1 MPYALVTIE
10 KSAPRD
16 TWPDGLDFYVHEL
29 PKDEG
34 VQQIAESAWLVRL
47 DTDLL
52 ALANLVRLAHD
63 AKLPCHSIFFL
74 QKPDLLSFSWTPPQ
88 R

>member
-10 KSAPRD
+10 NKEQRA
-16 TWPDGLDFYVHEL
+16 WPDGLDFYVHKL

-52 ALANLVRLAHD
+52 VLANLVRLAHE
-63 AKLPCHSIFFL
+63 ARLPYHSIFFL
-74 QKPDLLSFSWTPPQ
+74 QKPDVLSFAFQPPKS
-88 R
+88 

>member
-10 KSAPRD
+10 KPVPRNA
-16 TWPDGLDFYVHEL
+16 WPDGLDFYVHKL

-34 VQQIAESAWLVRL
+34 VRQIAESAWLVHL

-52 ALANLVRLAHD
+52 ALANLVRLAHE
-63 AKLPCHSIFFL
+63 ANFPHHAIFFSE
-74 QKPDLLSFSWTPPQ
+74 KPALLSFASKSP
-88 R
+88 